1 MGKVYQ
7 EVMLTEG
14 WHGVVDTITNAI
26 TVYHDDGRKATFSQ
40 EQIEKALASI
50 IEQVDGNRFVLIRAF
65 ANLSRQNNAISQATY
80 IASCQCGTDK
90 PYRQFIGKAFGVPY
104 SI

>member
-14 WHGVVDTITNAI
+14 WRGVVNTDTNAI
-26 TVYHDDGRKATFSQ
+26 TVYHEDGRKATFSQ

-50 IEQVDGNRFVLIRAF
+50 IKQVDGNHFALVRAF
-65 ANLSRQNNAISQATY
+65 ANLSRQDNAISQATY

-90 PYRQFIGKAFGVPY
+90 PYRKFIGVGFGIPY